1 MPLNKQAKALYEA
14 VLRRKGLQPGKAV
27 RQDPRTFIGPI
38 RTYETKM
45 PSPNYNPDYH
55 WESDVVQRPY
65 NTYWGHRGRFQDL
78 EDELQAANGAGLWE
92 RRNPLGNQYYRY
104 YNDGDR
110 PKGIPADKYSNYF
123 NEGYNDPYY
132 YRYYVP
138 RFYERAVK
146 VPVYGAVLERRQSR
160 GKGTPYL
167 TRLGELE
174 LEARADEM
182 IENDYKDYLRKMYQ
196 RFPNRAAV
204 LEQAPEY
211 KYLPYLDELFP
222 E

>member
-1 MPLNKQAKALYEA
+1 MPLSKQAKALYEA
-14 VLRRKGLQPGKAV
+14 ALRRKGLQPGKAV
-27 RQDPRTFIGPI
+27 RQDPRTFVGPI
-38 RTYETKM
+38 RM
-45 PSPNYNPDYH
+45 
-55 WESDVVQRPY
+55 QRHKYPQSFATPVD
-65 NTYWGHRGRFQDL
+65 TYWNNRGRFQDL
-78 EDELQAANGAGLWE
+78 EDELSAAIDAGIWE
-92 RRNPLGNQYYRY
+92 RRNPMARQYYRY
-104 YNDGDR
+104 YNDGDLPR
-110 PKGIPADKYSNYF
+110 GIRRMSDVGLYYEDPSRYTFEYSSVYPSGRKF
-123 NEGYNDPYY
+123 D
-132 YRYYVP
+132 R
-138 RFYERAVK
+138 RA
-146 VPVYGAVLERRQSR
+146 
-160 GKGTPYL
+160 L